1 MYCGAGIHSPVSGWL
16 IQPGYIPFDDAGGFF
31 LLSRLVEREFDELLL
46 EDDDDESRF
55 FFDFFLLPLSLRTL
69 SLELMLVM
77 LSDRSFLIS
86 DALIRSLNFFLL
98 SLLRK
103 SKPWNPF
110 DGPLVS
116 STEYFVLIRSNK
128 ASRRRIL
135 STLRCALRSFF
146 CSLWIFFVNSLDS
159 SCVIFWMYF
168 CFRRSS
174 RWRCLSRRICF
185 WTSSFCL
192 QIRF

>member
-1 MYCGAGIHSPVSGWL
+1 M
-16 IQPGYIPFDDAGGFF
+16 
-31 LLSRLVEREFDELLL
+31 LSRLVEREFDELLL

-103 SKPWNPF
+103 SKP
-110 DGPLVS
+110 
-116 STEYFVLIRSNK
+116 
-128 ASRRRIL
+128 
-135 STLRCALRSFF
+135 
-146 CSLWIFFVNSLDS
+146 
-159 SCVIFWMYF
+159 
-168 CFRRSS
+168 
-174 RWRCLSRRICF
+174 
-185 WTSSFCL
+185 
-192 QIRF
+192 